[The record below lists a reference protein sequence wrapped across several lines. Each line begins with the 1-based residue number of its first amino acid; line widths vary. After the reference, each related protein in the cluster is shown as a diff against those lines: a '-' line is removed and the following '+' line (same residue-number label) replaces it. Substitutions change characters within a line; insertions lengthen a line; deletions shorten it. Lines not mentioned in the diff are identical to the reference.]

1 MIYWIFIAIVV
12 LVLVVLW
19 MRKPKEIAFLMPVT
33 GNNNGTPPPSLPVH
47 NGLLQFYKPAEPQV
61 KLDYPPKNIG
71 CCPFSK
77 PMSKALPMADVPM
90 CLAGQ
95 DQPVIKN
102 IATNLPSGI

>member
-1 MIYWIFIAIVV
+1 MIYLIFVAIVIVV
-12 LVLVVLW
+12 LVMLW
-19 MRKPKEIAFLMPVT
+19 LRKPREIAFLMPAT
-33 GNNNGTPPPSLPVH
+33 APGNGTAPAALPVH

-61 KLDYPPKNIG
+61 KLDFPPKNIG

-95 DQPVIKN
+95 EEPIVKN
-102 IATNLPSGI
+102 IATNLP